1 MTSRP
6 APLERRPVTAGA
18 ALFTLGLSVLFGANP
33 TAIKFGLRYLEPLQI
48 GSARFLLAG
57 CALLAWALLSKR
69 RILPVRSEL
78 APLGM
83 LAVLFVATI
92 ATTNLGQERTSVA
105 HTVVILTTFP
115 IWTAILSHLFVSGD
129 RIGRAQVAGIVV
141 SYAGVVVTF
150 GPGLSAGGSM
160 LQGDAL
166 IFVSSFLLGGSQVLI
181 SILSQRIELA
191 KIVLTQAFTAGVLLF
206 LVSVPI
212 EGTDY
217 ELAWP
222 LLWSLLYQGVL
233 IGGFAFIA
241 NAWLLKT
248 YPPSRISVVYSSQPL
263 FGILSSWVVLG
274 EELHSEVI
282 AGVVL
287 VSVGILIVQEAWTV
301 LLRGRERATVQ

>member
-6 APLERRPVTAGA
+6 APLERRPVTARA
-18 ALFTLGLSVLFGANP
+18 AFFTLGLAVLFGANP
-33 TAIKFGLRYLEPLQI
+33 TAIKFGLRYLDPLQI

-57 CALLAWALLSKR
+57 VALLLWASASR
-69 RILPVRSEL
+69 RAIVPARSEVG
-78 APLGM
+78 PLLL
-83 LAVLFVATI
+83 LAVVFIATI
-92 ATTNLGQERTSVA
+92 GMTNVGQDDTSVA

-129 RIGRAQVAGIVV
+129 RIGRTQVVGIVI
-141 SYAGVVVTF
+141 SYAGVLVTF
-150 GPGLSAGGSM
+150 GPGLAEGGSM
-160 LQGDAL
+160 LQGDIL
-166 IFVSSFLLGGSQVLI
+166 IFISSFLLGGSQVLI

-191 KIVLTQAFTAGVLLF
+191 KIVLTQAFAAGVVLF
-206 LVSVPI
+206 LVSVPV

-217 ELAWP
+217 RFAWP
-222 LLWSLLYQGVL
+222 LVVSLLYQGVL

-248 YPPSRISVVYSSQPL
+248 YPPSRISVIYSSQPL

-282 AGVVL
+282 VGVVL
-287 VSVGILIVQEAWTV
+287 VSLGILVVQEAWTV
-301 LLRGRERATVQ
+301 FLRGRSSASA

>member
-1 MTSRP
+1 MSARP
-6 APLERRPVTAGA
+6 APLERRPVTARA
-18 ALFTLGLSVLFGANP
+18 ALFTLGLAVLFGANP
-33 TAIKFGLRYLEPLQI
+33 TAIKFGLRYLDPLQI

-57 CALLAWALLSKR
+57 CALLAWALVSR
-69 RILPVRSEL
+69 RRVLPARSEVVPL
-78 APLGM
+78 ALLG
-83 LAVLFVATI
+83 ALFVATI
-92 ATTNLGQERTSVA
+92 ATTNVGQDHTSVA

-150 GPGLSAGGSM
+150 GPGLAKGGSQ
-160 LQGDAL
+160 LQGDLL

-191 KIVLTQAFTAGVLLF
+191 KIVLTQAFTAGILLF

-217 ELAWP
+217 EFAWP
-222 LLWSLLYQGVL
+222 LVWSLLYQGVL

-248 YPPSRISVVYSSQPL
+248 YPPSRISVIYSSQPL

-274 EELHSEVI
+274 EDLHFEVI
-282 AGVVL
+282 VGVVL
-287 VSVGILIVQEAWTV
+287 VSLGILIVQEAWTV
-301 LLRGRERATVQ
+301 LLRGRARATA